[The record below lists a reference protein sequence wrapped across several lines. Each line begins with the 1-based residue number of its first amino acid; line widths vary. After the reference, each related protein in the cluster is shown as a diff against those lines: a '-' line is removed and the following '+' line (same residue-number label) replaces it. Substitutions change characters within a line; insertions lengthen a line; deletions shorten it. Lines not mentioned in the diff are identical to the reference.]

1 MWRSRPS
8 LTEPI
13 GLIAGQGEFPLI
25 LAKSALAM
33 KNPATVFGIKG
44 VTDKR
49 IEDLAK
55 ETHYL
60 GLGDLGTLIELLK
73 QKNIKQ
79 IVLGG
84 GIPKKQIYEPAM
96 KMDTAAR
103 DFMSHTQNKGDDHIL
118 RALEVVLRVKCGVRI
133 LDSRFCLKDL
143 LATKGVMTGRK
154 PTEQEWRD
162 LKLGFKVAK
171 HIGKMDIGQAV
182 VIKDGV
188 VLAVEALEGTN
199 QAIRRGG
206 ELGCGKVVVVKA
218 SKPNQDLRFDL
229 PCVGLDTL
237 DTLRSVSTVV
247 LGLEAGKTLMISKD
261 KLIAEADRQGLAI
274 VGF

>member
-8 LTEPI
+8 LSEPL

-25 LAKSALAM
+25 LAKAARDM
-33 KNPATVFGIKG
+33 KNPATVFGIKDI
-44 VTDKR
+44 TDKR

-60 GLGDLGTLIELLK
+60 GLGDLGRLIELLK
-73 QKNIKQ
+73 QKKIKQ
-79 IVLGG
+79 IILGG
-84 GIPKKQIYEPAM
+84 GIPKKQIYEPTL
-96 KMDTAAR
+96 KMDSAANE
-103 DFMSHTQNKGDDHIL
+103 FMSKTSNKGDDHIL
-118 RALEVVLRVKCGVRI
+118 RALETLLRVRCGVRI
-133 LDSRFCLKDL
+133 LDSRFCLKDI
-143 LATKGVMTGRK
+143 LAPKGLMTQRK
-154 PTEQEWRD
+154 PTDGEWRD

-199 QAIRRGG
+199 QAIKRGG
-206 ELGCGKVVVVKA
+206 ELGRGQVVVVKA

-229 PCVGLDTL
+229 PCVGTDTL
-237 DTLRSVSTVV
+237 DTLKSVSSIV
-247 LGLEAGKTLMISKD
+247 LGLEAGKTLMIGKD
-261 KLIAEADRQGLAI
+261 KFIAEADRCGVSV